1 MAVDKFYDH
10 YKNRGYSFDKEL
22 LTTYCLS
29 LYTKPLVI
37 LSGISGTGKTKIAQF
52 FNTALDESLS
62 QTTTSRATITNNL
75 SITLTVTKGMTSGDG
90 RANFRYNDL
99 PVLLDPTELNQI
111 ENEIQRLAN
120 LGVDDNI
127 GDNFHFEIEAPD
139 GTLLPAIVYLQRA
152 RNPLVRVRFKS
163 RKNEPEYDST
173 TYFTQHYPVGTV
185 LELEK
190 IGARRLKIISVN
202 GVQASAMERQRR
214 NEDLSKVKNSCFVSV
229 KSDWTDPTP
238 LLGYYNFIEQRYHLA
253 PVLEFILKA
262 QENPEIPF
270 FLILDEMNLAKVEH
284 YFSDFLSCLESRHS
298 DNGTIYQEPIH
309 LHAQSGL
316 VETNNSYYDVIEP
329 AIEIPTN
336 LYVTGTVNVDES
348 TYMFSPKV
356 LDRANVIELNQVDI
370 VNYPN
375 VSSNN
380 QGLVLSKLPDF
391 TSLHLPSADDYVNTP
406 DSAKS
411 FLKGIHKILEAHNL
425 HFGYRVIN
433 EISKYVIN
441 TMEFCGE
448 SAENIN
454 RALDLQ
460 ASQKILPKLNGP
472 ENKLEDVI
480 DELLQFLSENG
491 PTREDDQSDPTEF
504 RNTKFPL
511 TTEKL
516 ARLKTSLSVN
526 GYASFI
532 E

>member
-10 YKNRGYSFDKEL
+10 YKNKGYHFDQEL

-52 FNTALDESLS
+52 FNTALDEALS
-62 QTTTSRATITNNL
+62 QTTGPTSMATASQ
-75 SITLTVTKGMTSGDG
+75 SITLTVTRGMTTGDG

-99 PVLLDPTELNQI
+99 PALLDPAELTQI

-127 GDNFHFEIEAPD
+127 GDNFQFEIEAPD

-163 RKNEPEYDST
+163 RRNEPEYDST
-173 TYFTQHYPVGTV
+173 TYFRQHYSVGTV

-190 IGARRLKIISVN
+190 ISARRLKITSVD
-202 GVQASAMERQRR
+202 GVHASAIERQRR
-214 NEDLSKVKNSCFVSV
+214 SNDLSNVKNSCFVSV
-229 KSDWTDPTP
+229 KSDWTDSTP
-238 LLGYYNFIEQRYHLA
+238 LLGYYNFIEQKYHLT
-253 PVLEFILKA
+253 PVLEFILRA

-284 YFSDFLSCLESRHS
+284 YFSDFLSCLESRYS
-298 DNGTIYQEPIH
+298 ESGTIHQEPIH
-309 LHAQSGL
+309 LHAQSAL
-316 VETNNSYYDVIEP
+316 AETNNSYFDVVQP
-329 AIEIPTN
+329 TIEIPAN

-356 LDRANVIELNQVDI
+356 LDRANVIELNQIDI
-370 VNYPN
+370 KNYPN
-375 VSSNN
+375 VSSKAY
-380 QGLVLSKLPDF
+380 GLVLSRLPDF
-391 TSLHLPSADDYVNTP
+391 ASPQLPYAKDFVNTP
-406 DSAKS
+406 SAAKS
-411 FLKGIHKILEAHNL
+411 FLKGVHKILEQYNL

-441 TMEFCGE
+441 TIEFCGE
-448 SAENIN
+448 SEENIN

-460 ASQKILPKLNGP
+460 TTQKILPKLNGP
-472 ENKLEDVI
+472 ENKLEGVI
-480 DELLQFLSENG
+480 DELLEFLTEKS
-491 PTREDDQSDPTEF
+491 PKTEDDQSDPIELPQT
-504 RNTKFPL
+504 NFPL
-511 TTEKL
+511 SIEKL
-516 ARLKTSLSVN
+516 ERLKKSLSVS